1 MMRKGLSSKEIEEM
15 SVIEYWELYIFD
27 TFLEPQGP
35 LYKDVVQAQSQWT
48 AYVTS
53 PNMTEKTMKKMKLK
67 NFTMIKHGTDEF
79 VFLSKEQQRA
89 KDIDD
94 DKRKMESIL
103 ASYQDKKVKETVRK
117 KMEAQLREK
126 YGEI

>member
-1 MMRKGLSSKEIEEM
+1 M